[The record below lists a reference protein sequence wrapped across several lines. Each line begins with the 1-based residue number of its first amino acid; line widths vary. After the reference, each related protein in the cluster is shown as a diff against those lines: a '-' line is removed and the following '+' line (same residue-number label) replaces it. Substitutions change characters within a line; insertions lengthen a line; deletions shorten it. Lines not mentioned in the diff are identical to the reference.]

1 MNLLLFKK
9 LLFILLLLSSFINC
23 FSQNIVLSEKACVSI
38 ITCDTG
44 NESYSL
50 FGHTAIRIKDE
61 INNFDAV
68 YNYGAFDFAT
78 PNFVAKFVKGDL
90 QYFAVANTF
99 SDFMSQYTY
108 EKRSVYEQELNIPL
122 SYKQKIYDNLT
133 HSLASSDSYYTYKF
147 IDKNCTSMVVE
158 ILNKNLGSNIIVKK
172 VDTEKTYR
180 SILFPYFNGSFFEK
194 LGTSIIFGNKV
205 DEKGDRIFLPL
216 ELQKSLKFISF
227 RNNLLSKDSVVLLN
241 FKKETESSIWNNFYI
256 FSILLGFIILV
267 NKKGIDI
274 FYFSIMGILGV
285 FFIFVGFYS
294 FHKELTYNY
303 NILLFNPVLLAL
315 VYSVLRKKT
324 KWIVNLSIL
333 NLGFLM
339 LYLILMLNKIHLLIV
354 TPLIITSVIILI
366 KTISRNW
373 KRIII
378 I

>member
-1 MNLLLFKK
+1 MNLLLFRK
-9 LLFILLLLSSFINC
+9 LLFTTILLSSLANC
-23 FSQNIVLSEKACVSI
+23 FSQNIKLSKKALVSI

-61 INNFDAV
+61 ANNFDAV

-90 QYFAVANTF
+90 QYFAVASTF
-99 SDFMSQYTY
+99 FDFMSQYSY

-122 SYKQKIYDNLT
+122 IYKQKIYDNLT
-133 HSLASSDSYYTYKF
+133 HTLASSESFYTYKF

-180 SILFPYFNGSFFEK
+180 SILFPYFEGSFFEK

-205 DEKGDRIFLPL
+205 DEEGNRIFLPL
-216 ELQKSLKFISF
+216 ELHKSLKLISF
-227 RNNLLSKDSVVLLN
+227 RNNLLCKESIVLLN
-241 FKKETESSIWNNFYI
+241 FKKETGSSIWNNFYI

-267 NKKGIDI
+267 NKRGIDL

-285 FFIFVGFYS
+285 FFVFVGFYS
-294 FHKELTYNY
+294 LHKELTYNY
-303 NILLFNPVLLAL
+303 NILLFNPILLAL
-315 VYSVLRKKT
+315 VYSILRKNS
-324 KWIVNLSIL
+324 KWTVNLCLI
-333 NLGFLM
+333 NLGFL
-339 LYLILMLNKIHLLIV
+339 LIYLILMINKIHLLIV
-354 TPLIITSVIILI
+354 TPLIVTNVILLI

>member
-9 LLFILLLLSSFINC
+9 LLFILLLLNSFANC
-23 FSQNIVLSEKACVSI
+23 FSQNIVLSEKACISI

-158 ILNKNLGSNIIVKK
+158 ILNKNLGSNVIVKK

-180 SILFPYFNGSFFEK
+180 SILFPYFDGSFFEK

-205 DEKGDRIFLPL
+205 DEKGDRIFLPF
-216 ELQKSLKFISF
+216 ELQKSLKLISF

-241 FKKETESSIWNNFYI
+241 FKKETKSSIWNNFYI

-274 FYFSIMGILGV
+274 FYFSIMGVLGV
-285 FFIFVGFYS
+285 FFVFVGFYS

-303 NILLFNPVLLAL
+303 NILLFNPVLLVL
-315 VYSVLRKKT
+315 VYSILRKNA

-354 TPLIITSVIILI
+354 TPLIITSVILLI